1 MVILR
6 KSWYER
12 ARAAKLI
19 SIGKSVKNETFIRQF
34 GFNPKQAK
42 TDIAVWKRLP

>member
-6 KSWYER
+6 KDGYER

-19 SIGKSVKNETFIRQF
+19 SIGKSVKNETFSRSF
-34 GFNPKQAK
+34 DFNPKQAK
-42 TDIAVWKRLP
+42 TDIAM